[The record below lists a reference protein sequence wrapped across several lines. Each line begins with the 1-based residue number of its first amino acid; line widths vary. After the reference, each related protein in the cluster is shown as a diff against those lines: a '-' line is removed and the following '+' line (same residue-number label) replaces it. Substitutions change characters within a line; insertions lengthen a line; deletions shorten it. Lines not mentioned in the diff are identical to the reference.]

1 MTQEN
6 ESAWLCGPPWLSS
19 PGCWGRKIFLLDPRS
34 GRFPRVWTMACRSSR
49 ATRVG
54 RRRPRMPSQSLVR
67 ESKGVRSGIQRSDRL
82 STGALKELRGALPT
96 TLVQEMER
104 VISGRYWV
112 RTSDLFG
119 VNEARY
125 RCANR
130 PAWPKLAHRFRSG
143 QIRCHGSSRGPIP
156 RGGFP
161 GAAGRRPVG
170 GVDRGRV
177 RRPWARTASLEG
189 RASCPVALPRP
200 VRPARPMVKH
210 LVRSLLT
217 GAGQSL
223 AAFDLCCP
231 DEFAIVV
238 SALRRGKPRE
248 SDADV
253 AQLVE
258 HHLAKVRVAGSS
270 PVVRSE
276 RPWPHPLTMKLR
288 GGGKLFTRWS
298 GREARQ
304 RTANPYTRVQIPS
317 PPRAAGAVVARFP
330 DTEEVTGSNPVS
342 PTMMKTPGSSPGVFI
357 M

>member
-1 MTQEN
+1 MAELSGVLGAKDF
-6 ESAWLCGPPWLSS
+6 SARPSIWTFPAGLDHGVSEQS
-19 PGCWGRKIFLLDPRS
+19 RYPGRSAPAAHAVSVACQREQGCPERDP
-34 GRFPRVWTMACRSSR
+34 G
-49 ATRVG
+49 
-54 RRRPRMPSQSLVR
+54 
-67 ESKGVRSGIQRSDRL
+67 SDRL

-96 TLVQEMER
+96 TLIQEVER

-161 GAAGRRPVG
+161 RRCG
-170 GVDRGRV
+170 TSSRRRGRS
-177 RRPWARTASLEG
+177 WAGQASLG
-189 RASCPVALPRP
+189 SYGLTRGARFVSGCSAPACP
-200 VRPARPMVKH
+200 PARPMVKH

-342 PTMMKTPGSSPGVFI
+342 PTMMKTLGSSPGVFVCARRPADQG
-357 M
+357 